1 MSGTDGG
8 LGSLFD
14 RHVAAEFEARD
25 AEATMATMVENPTV
39 VHVPVLTGG
48 RGRDELHAFY
58 RDRFIPSWPE
68 NVEVVQVSRTVGE
81 DRVVDELIMQ
91 FTHSRVM
98 PFWLPGVEPTGCR
111 VSIPVVVVM
120 GFEGDRIA
128 SEHVYWDQASL
139 LCQVGLLEDAGLP
152 VTGSV
157 QARALQDPTVP
168 LNELSAE

>member
-1 MSGTDGG
+1 MSEARGD
-8 LGSLFD
+8 LGRLFD
-14 RHVAAEFEARD
+14 HHVAAEFEARD

-68 NVEVVQVSRTVGE
+68 DVEVVQVSRTIGE
-81 DRVVDELIMQ
+81 DRVVDELIMH

-98 PFWLPGVEPTGCR
+98 SFWLPGVKPTGRR

-120 GFEGDRIA
+120 GFEGDRVA
-128 SEHVYWDQASL
+128 SEHIYWDQASL
-139 LCQVGLLEDAGLP
+139 LYQVGLLEDGDLP

-168 LNELSAE
+168 LNEL